1 MCVRV
6 CEHIEIGT
14 ESWWGKVGA
23 IDTEVSYGDFG
34 ESQPTLILLQLPFV
48 QVFVAQYLHI
58 SSTTLLCLTLRVY
71 ER

>member
-23 IDTEVSYGDFG
+23 IDAEVSYGDFG
-34 ESQPTLILLQLPFV
+34 ESRPTLVLLQF
-48 QVFVAQYLHI
+48 A
-58 SSTTLLCLTLRVY
+58 LCSGVCGTVL
-71 ER
+71 